1 MREQALLSLI
11 CAVIAMFAVGM
22 GVRTTIRTRKTRTE
36 ARQAILIPT
45 STTSSPATTARSST
59 RSPPAPP
66 ASSPAT
72 TVKETSA
79 QAGST
84 TATPTTYWP

>member
-36 ARQAILIPT
+36 AHQGILILT
-45 STTSSPATTARSST
+45 LIIC
-59 RSPPAPP
+59 
-66 ASSPAT
+66 
-72 TVKETSA
+72 
-79 QAGST
+79 
-84 TATPTTYWP
+84 